1 MPQQKPKFGNP
12 LEAAAQTGL
21 IGGGDEEDTAKRPAV
36 QPARSPDLLPAGPP
50 AIQPAAVPDFQ
61 NSRPPEFQP
70 AQDVLSA
77 QAAAILTQTSR
88 IPDRQQFR
96 PPAPQTASP
105 PLVQHSKGKKLP
117 KLNADGWEQ
126 QTIYLPPDLRQ
137 WLRLYA
143 VATNQEMSSI
153 TAEAL
158 QEYRMK
164 QQRGGT

>member
-21 IGGGDEEDTAKRPAV
+21 IGGGDEEDTAKRPAA
-36 QPARSPDLLPAGPP
+36 QPARSPDLLPASPP
-50 AIQPAAVPDFQ
+50 AIQPAAAPDLQ

-70 AQDVLSA
+70 AQDVVPSQVASVLFQNSG
-77 QAAAILTQTSR
+77 IS
-88 IPDRQQFR
+88 DRQQYG
-96 PPAPQTASP
+96 PPALRSASP
-105 PLVQHSKGKKLP
+105 PAVQQSKGKKLP

-143 VATNQEMSSI
+143 VATNQEMSAI

-164 QQRGGT
+164 QQRGGA